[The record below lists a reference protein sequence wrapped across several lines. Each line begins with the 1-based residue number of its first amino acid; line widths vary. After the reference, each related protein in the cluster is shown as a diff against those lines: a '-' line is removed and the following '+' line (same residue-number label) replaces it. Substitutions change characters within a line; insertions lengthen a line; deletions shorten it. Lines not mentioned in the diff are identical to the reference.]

1 MTTRTAMRFGAWV
14 QQKAP
19 PVKRDAV
26 QSHDP
31 SKSSL
36 IQSVFR
42 FRWRKNW
49 RKWRKSAPSTA
60 SNPLSPSTSSVD
72 GLHRGEEQ
80 HVADGVGVGQKH
92 DQAIHAEAQAASR
105 GQDGPFGS
113 IRGRNL
119 LWHKGF
125 RVSMQV
131 LPLCWTRC
139 FFRLGPRDIEGW
151 GRRSEVLK
159 SLEMTAFYHEFGA
172 LLEHFGAP
180 LQRLFQC
187 SSKLVNSR
195 FFRSL
200 VASA

>member
-1 MTTRTAMRFGAWV
+1 MGGFRIELRSCRHV
-14 QQKAP
+14 QCTQKWF
-19 PVKRDAV
+19 KSGLIWFKFRLV
-26 QSHDP
+26 QSP
-31 SKSSL
+31 
-36 IQSVFR
+36 
-42 FRWRKNW
+42 
-49 RKWRKSAPSTA
+49 
-60 SNPLSPSTSSVD
+60 NPLSPSASSVD
-72 GLHRGEEQ
+72 GFHCGEEQ
-80 HVADGVGVGQKH
+80 HVADGVGVGEQH
-92 DQAIHAEAQAASR
+92 DQAIHAEAETARR

-119 LWHKGF
+119 LWHKAF

-180 LQRLFQC
+180 LQSLFQC
-187 SSKLVNSR
+187 SSKLANSR

>member
-60 SNPLSPSTSSVD
+60 SNPLSPSASSVD
-72 GLHRGEEQ
+72 GLHRGEEED
-80 HVADGVGVGQKH
+80 VADGVGVGQQH
-92 DQAIHAEAQAASR
+92 DQAIHAEAEAAGRGARWPCQA
-105 GQDGPFGS
+105 
-113 IRGRNL
+113 IRGRIPL
-119 LWHKGF
+119 CRRGF
-125 RVSMQV
+125 RV
-131 LPLCWTRC
+131 PLRALWMLFASCLHA
-139 FFRLGPRDIEGW
+139 LGRG
-151 GRRSEVLK
+151 
-159 SLEMTAFYHEFGA
+159 
-172 LLEHFGAP
+172 
-180 LQRLFQC
+180 
-187 SSKLVNSR
+187 
-195 FFRSL
+195 
-200 VASA
+200 

>member
-72 GLHRGEEQ
+72 GLHRGEEED
-80 HVADGVGVGQKH
+80 VADGVGVGEQH
-92 DQAIHAEAQAASR
+92 DQAIHAEAQAAGG
-105 GQDGPFGS
+105 GQDGL
-113 IRGRNL
+113 GRPS
-119 LWHKGF
+119 GDETCCGT
-125 RVSMQV
+125 RVFAF
-131 LPLCWTRC
+131 LCRC
-139 FFRLGPRDIEGW
+139 FLSA
-151 GRRSEVLK
+151 GRAV
-159 SLEMTAFYHEFGA
+159 
-172 LLEHFGAP
+172 
-180 LQRLFQC
+180 
-187 SSKLVNSR
+187 SSD
-195 FFRSL
+195 
-200 VASA
+200 

>member
-72 GLHRGEEQ
+72 GLHRGEEED
-80 HVADGVGVGQKH
+80 VADGVGVGEQH
-92 DQAIHAEAQAASR
+92 DQAIHAEAQAAGG

-119 LWHKGF
+119 LCRRDF
-125 RVSMQV
+125 QV
-131 LPLCWTRC
+131 
-139 FFRLGPRDIEGW
+139 
-151 GRRSEVLK
+151 
-159 SLEMTAFYHEFGA
+159 SLERCG
-172 LLEHFGAP
+172 
-180 LQRLFQC
+180 C
-187 SSKLVNSR
+187 SSLPVFTLLAEGDGAGNRSR
-195 FFRSL
+195 QKPRK
-200 VASA
+200 A